1 MRVDRERPIHL
12 AVLHY
17 LRLKFPGC
25 VIHHSPNELA
35 LKGREVAMQ
44 IAKAKHFGM
53 AVGFPD
59 LVAFT
64 SHGALFFE
72 VKAEGNYLTPEQ
84 KAVGEKLTAA
94 GFRHAVVRSVDDVD
108 EALEAWGVA

>member
-35 LKGREVAMQ
+35 LKGREVAM
-44 IAKAKHFGM
+44 
-53 AVGFPD
+53 
-59 LVAFT
+59 
-64 SHGALFFE
+64 
-72 VKAEGNYLTPEQ
+72 
-84 KAVGEKLTAA
+84 
-94 GFRHAVVRSVDDVD
+94 
-108 EALEAWGVA
+108 